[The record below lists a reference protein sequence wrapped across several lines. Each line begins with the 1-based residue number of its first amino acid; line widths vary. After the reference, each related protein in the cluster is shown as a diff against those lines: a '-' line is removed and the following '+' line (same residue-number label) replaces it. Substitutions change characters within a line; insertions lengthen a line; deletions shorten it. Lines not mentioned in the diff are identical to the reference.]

1 MGRTDIGSGE
11 SKGKRENILRVGDG
25 METMLRDA
33 ARLRVRAV
41 LAAVLLAGAGVAMGQ
56 IKAPRY
62 QSPID
67 APQPQLALPTPPPR
81 SSPDATVVEDV
92 IVRVNDQIIDRS
104 DVERNRETM
113 VEAAQ
118 QGKLSPAEF
127 AQAQKDMLRDM
138 IDEQL
143 LLSRGKELEMNVDSE
158 VIRQLDE
165 IRKQNKLDSMEAL
178 EKAVRGSGISYEDW
192 KADMK
197 NRIIR
202 QEVVRDEVGRRMNRP
217 TAKEEQAFYDLH
229 KQEFEQPEQVRLSE
243 ILIPTPE
250 AASDAQIAQAQAKA
264 DEVAAKLKA
273 GEKFE
278 ELAKQYG
285 GDQLASSEPFKRG
298 ALPKV
303 LEDQTFSLK
312 AGETTA
318 PIRTRQGYVVL
329 KVTEHV
335 AAGVAPLKDVEEQV
349 QEGMYTE
356 QMQPALRKYLT
367 DLREK
372 AYIDIAPGFVDSG
385 ASPRETKA
393 VYVASTPLP
402 VAKKKS
408 VAQKQRLESGRGA
421 SPAVGAAKA
430 AGGAAGGSSAGGA
443 SAAGSSVPAAAG
455 SSAVSSSVP
464 ATGAATGKT
473 VNVAAGTKPRKI
485 RREKVRFGQAPRNSL
500 PAGPEEAA
508 TPGADRGGGAGAGA
522 LAVQG
527 TAAAPAETTNVASNA
542 DQPLA
547 PLAAERKKTRYSD
560 RAATE
565 GATKAA
571 EKSFKAKVKVA
582 DAPAPLT
589 PEEKVA
595 QQTQD
600 APLGLG
606 GDTSIK
612 KKPKKV
618 KGAPKERLED
628 KPPAPAA
635 AKPEMT
641 PIPPKSVRD
650 NGEPVVTP
658 PANPAPGAGPDAPAP
673 AAPAP
678 PQ

>member
-1 MGRTDIGSGE
+1 
-11 SKGKRENILRVGDG
+11 
-25 METMLRDA
+25 MEAMLRDA
-33 ARLRVRAV
+33 ARGRVCVA
-41 LAAVLLAGAGVAMGQ
+41 LLLFAGAGVAMGQ
-56 IKAPRY
+56 LKAPRY

-67 APQPQLALPTPPPR
+67 APQPQLAMPTPPPR

-92 IVRVNDQIIDRS
+92 IARVNDQIIDRS

-113 VEAAQ
+113 AEAAQ
-118 QGKLSPAEF
+118 QGKMSPAEF

-143 LLSRGKELEMNVDSE
+143 LLSRGKELDMNVDAE
-158 VIRQLDE
+158 AIRQLDE
-165 IRKQNKLDSMEAL
+165 IRKQNKLESMEAL
-178 EKAVRGSGISYEDW
+178 EKAVRASGISYEDW
-192 KADMK
+192 KADLK
-197 NRIIR
+197 NRILR
-202 QEVVRDEVGRRMNRP
+202 QEVVRDEVARKMNRP

-243 ILIPTPE
+243 ILVPTPE
-250 AASDAQIAQAQAKA
+250 AATDAQIAQAQAKA
-264 DEVAAKLKA
+264 EEVEAKLKA
-273 GEKFE
+273 GAKFE

-312 AGETTA
+312 AGESTA

-335 AAGVAPLKDVEEQV
+335 AAGVPPLKDVEDQV

-385 ASPRETKA
+385 ASPHEIKA

-402 VAKKKS
+402 VAKKK
-408 VAQKQRLESGRGA
+408 VAEQKQRMETGRGA
-421 SPAVGAAKA
+421 SPVAVAAKPS
-430 AGGAAGGSSAGGA
+430 GG
-443 SAAGSSVPAAAG
+443 AAAG
-455 SSAVSSSVP
+455 SSGVGASTSPAVGSSAVSASSSSAP
-464 ATGAATGKT
+464 AAGAATAKAM
-473 VNVAAGTKPRKI
+473 NVATGTKPRKI

-500 PAGPEEAA
+500 PSGPEEA
-508 TPGADRGGGAGAGA
+508 TPGADRSAGGAGA
-522 LAVQG
+522 LVG
-527 TAAAPAETTNVASNA
+527 TAVAPVETGTNVASNA

-547 PLAAERKKTRYSD
+547 PLAVERKKTRYSD

-571 EKSFKAKVKVA
+571 EKSFKAKEKAA
-582 DAPAPLT
+582 DASAPLT
-589 PEEKVA
+589 AEEKAA

-606 GDTSIK
+606 GDTATK
-612 KKPKKV
+612 KKAKPV
-618 KGAPKERLED
+618 KGAPRERLED
-628 KPPAPAA
+628 KPPAPPA

-658 PANPAPGAGPDAPAP
+658 PANPPAPADAPANP
-673 AAPAP
+673 APAP